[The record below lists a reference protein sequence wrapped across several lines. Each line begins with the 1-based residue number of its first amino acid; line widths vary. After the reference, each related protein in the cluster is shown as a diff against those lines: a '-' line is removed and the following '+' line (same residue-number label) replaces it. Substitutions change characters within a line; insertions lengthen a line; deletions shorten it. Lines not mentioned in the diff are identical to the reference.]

1 MHGRSEPAGS
11 SGPAQPS
18 HSESYVRLLVNLVG
32 VVATLA
38 GIAALMAQAAKTP
51 TAPPPPSAAPPVSTV
66 SSLSVVPDPAPE
78 PPKAEPPAERPTTP
92 TPAPPPQIDRKAV
105 ARAEAELDAATRD
118 RARADARADDAA
130 KRLAD
135 ASTRAAAEAK
145 AAKTLAFRVRDPS
158 SRIAAAASQGGFL
171 KAERDRIKG
180 EVVALSRAPRPKAK
194 VLSNQNPVAKP
205 SDGDELHF
213 EVRRN
218 RVSYIDL
225 DRLLDLVKAD
235 ARLRIRLS
243 DGARIVDSRV
253 GPIGAFSLQYSLA
266 RSIPVGL
273 EDMME
278 RRGVSVSYNLRSWEV
293 VPEFEGRGETY
304 EAIQKP
310 FSDFARVVNRVN
322 PGRATIT
329 LWVYPDGFALY
340 RKIRDDLHTRGYLVA
355 ARPLPEAMS
364 IRGSPSGSLSAGQ

>member
-1 MHGRSEPAGS
+1 
-11 SGPAQPS
+11 
-18 HSESYVRLLVNLVG
+18 
-32 VVATLA
+32 
-38 GIAALMAQAAKTP
+38 
-51 TAPPPPSAAPPVSTV
+51 
-66 SSLSVVPDPAPE
+66 
-78 PPKAEPPAERPTTP
+78 
-92 TPAPPPQIDRKAV
+92 V

-135 ASTRAAAEAK
+135 ASTRAAAEAR

-158 SRIAAAASQGGFL
+158 SRISSASSQGGFL
-171 KAERDRIKG
+171 KSERDRIKG

-213 EVRRN
+213 ELRRN

-243 DGARIVDSRV
+243 DGARVVDSRV

-266 RSIPVGL
+266 RSIPLGL
-273 EDMME
+273 DQMLEK
-278 RRGVSVSYNLRSWEV
+278 RGVSVSYNLRSWEV

-310 FSDFARVVNRVN
+310 ISDFARVVNRVN
-322 PGRATIT
+322 PARATIT
-329 LWVYPDGFALY
+329 LWVYPDGFPLY
-340 RKIRDDLHTRGYLVA
+340 RKIRDDLHARGYLVA